1 MEKAIF
7 RKDYKPYLYIG
18 AFLAVF
24 AIMFAV
30 NFILPIQKTIL
41 VYHFNSI
48 NARIYHWSILL
59 ICSIAIYYIFKVR
72 KFNLLDLIFAMAFG
86 CLAFHA
92 GWNGYITSIT
102 TALCYYSACQI
113 FRKYKQENKYFSVSV
128 KALIK
133 SLLLGVVLAVPFSV
147 INNLAILFSG
157 NSGFK
162 EFNISNVIPSA
173 LHALSPGTSEEIIWH
188 FFLLAFVTQVFRGDI
203 PKNKTTTF
211 LIYFLCVVPHTLLHL
226 PSTFVNNPMGAIVPF
241 LFMSLL
247 FGLPMTW
254 LVRNR
259 NLQTSMAF
267 HWFID
272 FARFLFTF
280 F

>member
-72 KFNLLDLIFAMAFG
+72 KINFLDLIFAIAFG
-86 CLAFHA
+86 CLAVHT

-102 TALCYYSACQI
+102 TALCYY
-113 FRKYKQENKYFSVSV
+113 
-128 KALIK
+128 
-133 SLLLGVVLAVPFSV
+133 
-147 INNLAILFSG
+147 
-157 NSGFK
+157 
-162 EFNISNVIPSA
+162 
-173 LHALSPGTSEEIIWH
+173 
-188 FFLLAFVTQVFRGDI
+188 
-203 PKNKTTTF
+203 
-211 LIYFLCVVPHTLLHL
+211 
-226 PSTFVNNPMGAIVPF
+226 
-241 LFMSLL
+241 
-247 FGLPMTW
+247 
-254 LVRNR
+254 
-259 NLQTSMAF
+259 
-267 HWFID
+267 
-272 FARFLFTF
+272 
-280 F
+280 